1 MLFNESRCSL
11 SRPMNT
17 WELSDDWLQQQRQ
30 GSPNWPASLGGLA
43 VAGKF
48 HKRPRHQPFTGA
60 HGSPLKWA
68 QWE

>member
-17 WELSDDWLQQQRQ
+17 WELSDDC
-30 GSPNWPASLGGLA
+30 GSNGKDRPNWPASLGGLA
-43 VAGKF
+43 VAVKF
-48 HKRPRHQPFTGA
+48 HRRPRHQPFTRA
-60 HGSPLKWA
+60 HGSPLEWA